1 MTKPIGRL
9 LFIEIVFEAVTGL
22 LLLAIPLTLI
32 AWVFGDRAPV
42 DATLGRVAGAGL
54 LALAGGCWLIRRRNG
69 GRSALIAFQLYNIP
83 VAIFLVVV
91 GFATEYVGVLL
102 WPAVV
107 AHVALSALI
116 YVALAPQ
123 PREKA

>member
-1 MTKPIGRL
+1 M
-9 LFIEIVFEAVTGL
+9 
-22 LLLAIPLTLI
+22 
-32 AWVFGDRAPV
+32 
-42 DATLGRVAGAGL
+42 AGAGL
-54 LALAGGCWLIRRRNG
+54 LALAGGCWLIRRHNG
-69 GRSALIAFQLYNIP
+69 GRTALIVFQLYNIP

-116 YVALAPQ
+116 YVALSPQ
-123 PREKA
+123 PRANA